1 MFDLKTMLR
10 RFTDVYNKDPNSNLG
25 RLIGILHGQLAA
37 VEATFERTREW
48 KSIDAAE
55 GVGLDRIGENIVQPR
70 GAATDEVYRVL
81 LKSKIARNLSTSDIN
96 TIIRVLAL
104 ALDAAPNEVK
114 IRPKWADPD
123 DPEPAALSLIQV
135 PIRRLNEVG
144 MSPFQFGQIIQQTV
158 AAGVRV
164 AQIEL
169 AGTFRLSP
177 KYAEV
182 VKGTTGL
189 ADDAMTRGGRLGE
202 VYVPGE
208 DYALPIN

>member
-1 MFDLKTMLR
+1 MFSKKDMLQ
-10 RFTDVYNKDPNSNLG
+10 RFTDAYNKDPNSNLG
-25 RLIGILHGQLAA
+25 RLIGIMHSMMSA
-37 VEATFERTREW
+37 VSDTLQEIDRRR
-48 KSIDAAE
+48 SIDNANGE
-55 GVGLDRIGENIVQPR
+55 TLDRFGQNIVQPR

-202 VYVPGE
+202 VYVPGD

>member
-1 MFDLKTMLR
+1 MFSKKDMLQ
-10 RFTDVYNKDPNSNLG
+10 RFTDAYNKDPNSNLG
-25 RLIGILHGQLAA
+25 KLIGIVHSMMSKVNDTLQ
-37 VEATFERTREW
+37 EIDRRR
-48 KSIDAAE
+48 SIDDANGE
-55 GVGLDRIGENIVQPR
+55 TLDRIGQNVVQPR

-81 LKSKIARNLSTSDIN
+81 LKSKVARNLSTSDIN

-104 ALDAAPNEVK
+104 ALDCNYRDIR
-114 IRPKWADPD
+114 IRPKWVDPD
-123 DPEPAALSLIQV
+123 DPEPAALSLIKV

-144 MSPFQFGQIIQQTV
+144 MSPFQFAQIIQQTV

-177 KYAEV
+177 KYGEV

-202 VYVPGE
+202 VYVPGD
-208 DYALPIN
+208 DYTLPIN

>member
-10 RFTDVYNKDPNSNLG
+10 RFTDVYNKDPNSNIGL
-25 RLIGILHGQLAA
+25 LISILHGQLAS
-37 VEATFERTREW
+37 VLATFERTREW

-55 GVGLDRIGENIVQPR
+55 GVGLDRIGENVVQPR
-70 GAATDEVYRVL
+70 GASTDEVYRVL
-81 LKSKIARNLSTSDIN
+81 LKSKVARNLSTSDID

-104 ALDAAPNEVK
+104 ALDADPSEVK
-114 IRPKWADPD
+114 IRPKWADKD
-123 DPEPAALSLIQV
+123 DPEPAALSLIKV

-144 MSPFQFGQIIQQTV
+144 MSPFQFAQIIQQTV

-182 VKGTTGL
+182 VKGTNGL
-189 ADDAMTRGGRLGE
+189 ADDEMTRGGRLGE
-202 VYVPGE
+202 VYVPGD